1 MESRWDSKTTSADA
15 GRTGRGFRTL
25 FAAIGCGKIKS
36 GKRML
41 FYKYQKSR
49 NLDFSMLRQG
59 EVYFASAGELNDAS
73 ECRPR
78 FIFKGSEEL
87 WQRLAQFILERACF
101 GSDYFLN
108 LEDKKNEIRQILD
121 LSTVI
126 GQQLKKQAR
135 HKDLGIERLA
145 PAFRNALNSCG
156 AKKLSPFLLST
167 TRHLTHNF
175 IQNGLPQILLDE
187 KYIASFALN
196 ATNPTMWGHYAD
208 AEKGFIRVFET
219 DNNKV
224 KLLSH
229 INILHGERPSKQGDG
244 VIEIGIYKDEDLEL
258 NRVQY
263 GKEIPKV
270 NAFHRLIHKFSYT
283 EMEDH
288 YDVPLNLGGEAE
300 QKKEHLIG
308 LVKYSGWRY
317 EKEVRAFFPA
327 YELLLPDVRILQVGM
342 ENIKGLI
349 FGPKMTLENRAR
361 AVLCCHLMKQSR
373 SSEAG
378 ANYEF
383 TFFEAQ
389 QAVDKFDFVIRP
401 VGILAGN
408 YPGRFLP
415 LKPVSEL
422 DETIVTRLHTTADL
436 IAAHSRFSKSHS

>member
-1 MESRWDSKTTSADA
+1 
-15 GRTGRGFRTL
+15 
-25 FAAIGCGKIKS
+25 
-36 GKRML
+36 ML
-41 FYKYQKSR
+41 FYKYQKSG

-87 WQRLAQFILERACF
+87 WQRLAQFILEHACF

-108 LEDKKNEIRQILD
+108 LDDKKNEIRQILD
-121 LSTVI
+121 LSIVV
-126 GQQLKKQAR
+126 GQQLKKQAG
-135 HKDLGIERLA
+135 HKDLGIEGLA

-156 AKKLSPFLLST
+156 AKKLSPFLMRT
-167 TRHLTHNF
+167 MERLTSNF
-175 IQNGLPQILLDE
+175 IQDGLPQILLDE

-208 AEKGFIRVFET
+208 AERGFVRVFGT
-219 DNNKV
+219 DDGKLKV
-224 KLLSH
+224 LSP
-229 INILHGERPSKQGDG
+229 INILHGSRPAKDG
-244 VIEIGIYKDEDLEL
+244 SGWTENGIYKDENLEL
-258 NRVQY
+258 KRVQY

-270 NAFHRLIHKFSYT
+270 NAFHRLIHQFPYT
-283 EMEDH
+283 EQEDH
-288 YDVPLNLGGEAE
+288 YDVPLNLGGDAE

-317 EKEVRAFFPA
+317 EKEIRAFFPA
-327 YELLLPDVRILQVGM
+327 YELLLPDIRTLRVGM
-342 ENIKGLI
+342 GNIRGLV

-361 AVLCCHLMKQSR
+361 AVLSCHLMKQSR
-373 SSEAG
+373 SSEID

-383 TFFEAQ
+383 AFFEAQ
-389 QAVDKFDFVIRP
+389 QAVDKFDFAIRP

-408 YPGRFLP
+408 YYGRHLP

-422 DETIVTRLHTTADL
+422 NETTVTRLHATADL
-436 IAAHSRFSKSHS
+436 IAARSRSSSKSGS